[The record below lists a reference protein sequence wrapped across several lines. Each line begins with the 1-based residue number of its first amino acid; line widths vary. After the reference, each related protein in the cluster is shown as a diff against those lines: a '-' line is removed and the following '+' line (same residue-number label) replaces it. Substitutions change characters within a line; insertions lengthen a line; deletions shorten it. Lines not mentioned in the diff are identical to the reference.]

1 VSGADSE
8 SFASFVSG
16 VGTLAETTREQDV
29 IVLKTPRS
37 IPGRDALLAVVLML
51 LAPLAAAIATAGPAQ
66 AGPGFQQPR
75 VGECR
80 DLTFSQMMA
89 ASDRTKSTN
98 CANPHTTLTFAVPRL
113 PQGMSWSA
121 PAEKIGLAAFN
132 KCQPKWEDVLG
143 RTEKAREMSAYS
155 WAWFV
160 PTKAQRDHGARWFRC
175 DLILYGG
182 GSRLLRL
189 QDDQAPVLAKP
200 PLPNSVA
207 RCLTPKL
214 KMTACSR
221 GHVWRATG
229 AFRMRGATYPSAK
242 RFQANADRCRSR
254 VHSRR
259 FVWDPPSRPAWRLGT
274 KTVVCY
280 TRTRH

>member
-1 VSGADSE
+1 
-8 SFASFVSG
+8 
-16 VGTLAETTREQDV
+16 
-29 IVLKTPRS
+29 VLKTPTS
-37 IPGRDALLAVVLML
+37 IPGRDALLAVVIML
-51 LAPLAAAIATAGPAQ
+51 LAPLAAVIATAGPAQ

-89 ASDRTKSTN
+89 ASDRTNPTN
-98 CANPHTTLTFAVPRL
+98 CADPHTTLVFAVPRL

-121 PAEKIGLAAFN
+121 PPEKIGLAAFK
-132 KCQPKWEDVLG
+132 KCQPAWQELLG

-155 WAWFV
+155 WAWFI

-182 GSRLLRL
+182 SSLLRL
-189 QDDQAPVLAKP
+189 PDDEAPVLAQP

-207 RCLTPKL
+207 RCLTAKRN
-214 KMTACSR
+214 TTTCSR
-221 GHVWRATG
+221 SHIWRATG
-229 AFRMRGATYPSAK
+229 TFRMRGTTYPSFRK
-242 RFQANADRCRSR
+242 FQRASDRCRSR
-254 VHSRR
+254 VRNPDR
-259 FVWDPPSRPAWRLGT
+259 YLWNPPSRPEWRLGN

-280 TRTRH
+280 SRTRR